1 MKLDAITL
9 KNFRCYEDL
18 TVKLHSQ
25 LTVLVAN
32 NGGGKTTLLD
42 ALRIGLW
49 PFVSSFD
56 LARTKFADPANAISI
71 DDIRLLRVGRDM
83 ARQLPSCIRLMGD
96 YGVGQRTWERYR
108 DNEVSGSHIR
118 DDSEVKK
125 LKTFAAELQEQ
136 VRNLKQAPVNLP
148 VFGYYGTGRLYDE
161 KRLTK
166 GKKPTSHSDAVSEG
180 IRTFAYLDCLDPASS
195 YKRFEAWFTSVFLQW
210 REDQIR
216 SLEREERNR
225 EVDHN
230 ILDAIKVV
238 QGAVDIMLR
247 PMGWHT
253 LEYSETY
260 DKSLILYH
268 EQQGV
273 LKVSQLSDGV
283 KNMLAMVADIAYRC
297 ALLNGH
303 LGQWAAVNTK
313 GIIMIDEVD
322 MHLHPNWQQT
332 VLSSLATAF
341 PNIQFIVTTHSPQA
355 LSTVHRENIRLLGT
369 NAEGQMVVSEPL
381 ADSYGEPSNDV
392 LQAIMH
398 VDPQPPVPEKAQLER
413 LTELADQGL
422 YDGEEAQRLLV
433 SLKQAFSPHHPQL
446 EKIERSVRRQ
456 KALGK

>member
-9 KNFRCYEDL
+9 ENFRCYEDL
-18 TVKLHSQ
+18 TVRLHPR

-71 DDIRLLRVGRDM
+71 DDIRLLSAGREM
-83 ARQLPSCIRLMGD
+83 ARQLPSSVMLTGS
-96 YGVGQRTWERYR
+96 YGRGSKAWERYR
-108 DNEVSGSHIR
+108 DNESIGSHIR
-118 DDSEVKK
+118 EDTEVRE
-125 LKTFAAELQEQ
+125 LKAFAADLQTR
-136 VRNLKQAPVNLP
+136 VRNLEQSPVSLP

-166 GKKPTSHSDAVSEG
+166 SKKPTSHSDAVSEG

-195 YKRFEAWFTSVFLQW
+195 YKRFEAWFVSVFLQW
-210 REDQIR
+210 RESQIR
-216 SLEREERNR
+216 SQERPGRNP
-225 EVDHN
+225 EIDDG
-230 ILDAIKVV
+230 ILSAIRVV

-303 LGQWAAVNTK
+303 LGQWAAVSTE
-313 GIIMIDEVD
+313 GIVMIDEVD
-322 MHLHPNWQQT
+322 MHLHPSWQQT
-332 VLSSLATAF
+332 VLGSLTQAF
-341 PNIQFIVTTHSPQA
+341 PNIQFIVTTHSPQV

-369 NAEGQMVVSEPL
+369 NEAGQMTVSEPL

-398 VDPQPPVPEKAQLER
+398 VDPQPPVPEKADLER
-413 LTELADQGL
+413 LTELVDQGL
-422 YDGEEAQRLLV
+422 SDDAEAQRLLAA
-433 SLKQAFSPHHPQL
+433 LKQSLNPHHPQL
-446 EKIERSVRRQ
+446 EKVERSIRRQ
-456 KALGK
+456 RALGR